1 LLAIINGN
9 NLKLIIMKKSNLV
22 TISFLLLIGLI
33 ISCSKTDLALPSI
46 PDAITTVEP
55 YAAIKLAFGTNI
67 DPLNLLN
74 YANQTRPN
82 YINKDNTGDNVITN
96 AKASLGRVLFYD
108 KNLSFNNTVSC
119 ASCHKQEFAFGDTAT
134 ASLGVENGRTIRHS
148 MRLINARYA
157 QEAKFFWDER
167 AANLEAQVTI
177 PIQDHLEMG
186 FSGQTGRGNMSS
198 LLTKLNGLGYY
209 KELFTMAFGDG
220 NITEARM
227 QTALAQFIR
236 SIQSFDSKY
245 DVGRAQAPND
255 GAPFPNFTAQ
265 ENAGKN
271 LFLAPPVFNAA
282 SERIGGGF
290 GCQGCHRAP
299 EFDIDPNSRN
309 NGFIGVIGSAQI
321 DLNNTRSPSLR
332 DILNAAGVA
341 NSPFMHTAVPMN
353 IRQVLAHY
361 NSIANPARNTNLDPR
376 LRPNNIGQNLQMTPD
391 EINAM
396 VAFLRTLTGKDVYT
410 NKKWGNP
417 FL

>member
-1 LLAIINGN
+1 MRIYILVLSVVLFVSCKDNLETVTSDPYVEIQKVLSINPASLDN
-9 NLKLIIMKKSNLV
+9 
-22 TISFLLLIGLI
+22 
-33 ISCSKTDLALPSI
+33 
-46 PDAITTVEP
+46 
-55 YAAIKLAFGTNI
+55 YAAQGKPA
-67 DPLNLLN
+67 
-74 YANQTRPN
+74 YV
-82 YINKDNTGDNVITN
+82 NKDNSAANSITDKT
-96 AKASLGRVLFYD
+96 ATLGRVLFYD

-119 ASCHKQEFAFGDTAT
+119 ASCHKQEFAFGDTAI

-177 PIQDHLEMG
+177 PIQDHLELG

-220 NITEARM
+220 NVTEARM

-245 DVGRAQAPND
+245 DVGRAQVPND
-255 GAPFPNFTAQ
+255 GAPFPNFTTQ

-271 LFLAPPVFNAA
+271 LFLAPPIFNAA
-282 SERIGGGF
+282 SERVGGGL

-332 DILNAAGVA
+332 DILNADGVA
-341 NSPFMHTAVPMN
+341 NSPFMHTAVPMT

>member
-1 LLAIINGN
+1 MRIYILVLSVVLFVSCKDALETVTSDSYPEII
-9 NLKLIIMKKSNLV
+9 K
-22 TISFLLLIGLI
+22 
-33 ISCSKTDLALPSI
+33 ALSI
-46 PDAITTVEP
+46 NPVALDN
-55 YAAIKLAFGTNI
+55 YAAQGKPA
-67 DPLNLLN
+67 
-74 YANQTRPN
+74 YV
-82 YINKDNTGDNVITN
+82 NKDNTAANPITD
-96 AKASLGRVLFYD
+96 KAATLGRVLFYD
-108 KNLSFNNTVSC
+108 KNLSVNNTISC
-119 ASCHKQEFAFGDTAT
+119 ASCHKQEFAFGDTAVS
-134 ASLGVENGRTIRHS
+134 SLGVENGRTERHS
-148 MRLINARYA
+148 MRLINSRYA
-157 QEAKFFWDER
+157 NEAKFFWNER
-167 AANLEAQVTI
+167 AASLESQVTM
-177 PIQDHLEMG
+177 PIVDHLEMG
-186 FSGQTGRGNMSS
+186 FSGQTGRGNITS
-198 LLTKLNGLGYY
+198 LITKLGGIGYY
-209 KELFTMAFGDG
+209 KELFKLAYGDAT
-220 NITEARM
+220 ITEARM

-245 DVGRAQAPND
+245 DIGRAQVPND

-271 LFLAPPVFNAA
+271 LYLAPPIFNAA

-290 GCQGCHRAP
+290 GCQGCHQAP

-309 NGFIGVIGSAQI
+309 NGFIGVIGSAQT

-341 NSPFMHTAVPMN
+341 NTPFMHTAVPMT

>member
-1 LLAIINGN
+1 MRIYILVLSVVLFVSCKDSLETVTSDSYVEIQKVLSINPASLDN
-9 NLKLIIMKKSNLV
+9 
-22 TISFLLLIGLI
+22 
-33 ISCSKTDLALPSI
+33 
-46 PDAITTVEP
+46 
-55 YAAIKLAFGTNI
+55 YAAQGKPA
-67 DPLNLLN
+67 
-74 YANQTRPN
+74 YV
-82 YINKDNTGDNVITN
+82 NKDNTAANSITDKT
-96 AKASLGRVLFYD
+96 ATLGRVLFYD

-290 GCQGCHRAP
+290 GCQGCHRAT

-309 NGFIGVIGSAQI
+309 NGFIGVIGSAQT

>member
-1 LLAIINGN
+1 MRIYILVLSVVLFVSCKDSLETVTSDSYVEIQKVLSINPASLDN
-9 NLKLIIMKKSNLV
+9 
-22 TISFLLLIGLI
+22 
-33 ISCSKTDLALPSI
+33 
-46 PDAITTVEP
+46 
-55 YAAIKLAFGTNI
+55 YAAQGKPA
-67 DPLNLLN
+67 
-74 YANQTRPN
+74 YV
-82 YINKDNTGDNVITN
+82 NKDNTAANSITDKT
-96 AKASLGRVLFYD
+96 ATLGRVLFYD

-220 NITEARM
+220 NVTEARM
-227 QTALAQFIR
+227 QVALAQFIR

-245 DVGRAQAPND
+245 DVGRAQVPND

-271 LFLAPPVFNAA
+271 LFLAPPIFNAA
-282 SERIGGGF
+282 SERIGGGL

-309 NGFIGVIGSAQI
+309 NGFIGVIGGAQI

-332 DILNAAGVA
+332 DILNTVGVA
-341 NSPFMHTAVPMN
+341 NGPFMHTAVPMT

-376 LRPNNIGQNLQMTPD
+376 LRPNNIGQNLQMTSD

>member
-1 LLAIINGN
+1 MRIYILVLSVVLFVSCKDSLETVTSDSYVEIQKVLSINPASLDN
-9 NLKLIIMKKSNLV
+9 
-22 TISFLLLIGLI
+22 
-33 ISCSKTDLALPSI
+33 
-46 PDAITTVEP
+46 
-55 YAAIKLAFGTNI
+55 YAAQGKPA
-67 DPLNLLN
+67 
-74 YANQTRPN
+74 YV
-82 YINKDNTGDNVITN
+82 NKDNTAANSITDKT
-96 AKASLGRVLFYD
+96 ATLGRVLFYD
-108 KNLSFNNTVSC
+108 KNLIFNNTVSC
-119 ASCHKQEFAFGDTAT
+119 DSCHKQEFAFGDTAT

-309 NGFIGVIGSAQI
+309 NGFIGVIGSAQT

>member
-1 LLAIINGN
+1 MRIYIIVISVV
-9 NLKLIIMKKSNLV
+9 LFVSCKDSLETV
-22 TISFLLLIGLI
+22 TSDSYVEIQKVL
-33 ISCSKTDLALPSI
+33 SI
-46 PDAITTVEP
+46 NTASLDN
-55 YAAIKLAFGTNI
+55 YAAQGKPA
-67 DPLNLLN
+67 
-74 YANQTRPN
+74 YV
-82 YINKDNTGDNVITN
+82 NKDNTAANSITDKT
-96 AKASLGRVLFYD
+96 ATLGRVLFYD
-108 KNLSFNNTVSC
+108 KNLSFNTTVSC

-177 PIQDHLEMG
+177 PIQDHLELG

-282 SERIGGGF
+282 SERIGGGL

-309 NGFIGVIGSAQI
+309 NGFIGVIGSAQT

>member
-1 LLAIINGN
+1 MRIYILVLSVVLFVSCKDSLETVASDPYVEIQKVLSINPASLDN
-9 NLKLIIMKKSNLV
+9 
-22 TISFLLLIGLI
+22 
-33 ISCSKTDLALPSI
+33 
-46 PDAITTVEP
+46 
-55 YAAIKLAFGTNI
+55 YAAQGKPA
-67 DPLNLLN
+67 
-74 YANQTRPN
+74 YV
-82 YINKDNTGDNVITN
+82 NKDNTAANSIIDKT
-96 AKASLGRVLFYD
+96 ATLGRVLFYD
-108 KNLSFNNTVSC
+108 KNLSFNTTVSC

-227 QTALAQFIR
+227 QAALAQFIR

-309 NGFIGVIGSAQI
+309 NGFIGVIGSAQT

>member
-1 LLAIINGN
+1 MRIYILVLSVVLFVSCKDNLETVTSDPYVEIQKVLSINPASLDN
-9 NLKLIIMKKSNLV
+9 
-22 TISFLLLIGLI
+22 
-33 ISCSKTDLALPSI
+33 
-46 PDAITTVEP
+46 
-55 YAAIKLAFGTNI
+55 YAAQGKPA
-67 DPLNLLN
+67 
-74 YANQTRPN
+74 YV
-82 YINKDNTGDNVITN
+82 NKDNSAVNSITDKT
-96 AKASLGRVLFYD
+96 ATLGRVLFYD

-119 ASCHKQEFAFGDTAT
+119 ASCHKQEFAFGDTAI

-177 PIQDHLEMG
+177 PIQDHLELG

-220 NITEARM
+220 NVTEARM

-245 DVGRAQAPND
+245 DVGRAQVPND

-271 LFLAPPVFNAA
+271 LFLAPPIFNAA
-282 SERIGGGF
+282 SERVGGGL

-332 DILNAAGVA
+332 DILNADGVA
-341 NSPFMHTAVPMN
+341 NSPFMHTAVPMT